1 MTTTAVLLPSLVI
14 TVAAGWWAWDGL
26 HTDPRRL
33 RNAGRI
39 GLFVGLLA
47 VTLTLAG
54 DPTAVGIAMLVMG
67 LAPLLAL
74 ALVCFLLLNGS
85 QMLRKEGRS
94 LGNLL
99 SLLAGL
105 AILAAMALALGLMVW
120 NQNLLPLAVW
130 LALAGGWMAVLFFGY
145 VGYGMLY
152 QRLAR
157 SSKPDYIVTLGSGL
171 IGDRVPPLLAG
182 RIDGALDLYRSERAA
197 GRHPVLVMSGG
208 KGSDEKVAEAVAMG
222 RYALDKGIPAE
233 DLLLEDQSA
242 TTEQNLRLTTALVG
256 SEPRLGPD
264 ATGVAVTSNYHALRA
279 AMLASR
285 IGVPVQVVGA
295 RTAGYFWPSAML
307 REFVAVMKGSWP
319 LQALVFCL
327 VTLPLPLFLA
337 WAMVS

>member
-1 MTTTAVLLPSLVI
+1 MDTPVLSASLLLATI
-14 TVAAGWWAWDGL
+14 AGWWAWHGL
-26 HTDPRRL
+26 RTDPRRL

-47 VTLTLAG
+47 VTSTLAG
-54 DPTAVGIAMLVMG
+54 DPTAATLVVLVMA
-67 LAPLLAL
+67 LSPLLAL
-74 ALVCFLLLNGS
+74 ALVAFLLVNGS

-99 SLLAGL
+99 SLLAGVG
-105 AILAAMALALGLMVW
+105 ILTAMALALGLLVW
-120 NQNLLPLAVW
+120 NHSLLPLSVW
-130 LALAGGWMAVLFFGY
+130 LALAGGWVALLFFGY
-145 VGYGMLY
+145 VGYGVLY

-182 RIDGALDLYRSERAA
+182 RIDGALELYRRERAA
-197 GRHPVLVMSGG
+197 GRHPLLVMSGG

-222 RYALDKGIPAE
+222 RYALDRGIPAE

-242 TTEQNLRLTTALVG
+242 TTEQNLRLTTDVVRAD
-256 SEPRLGPD
+256 PRLGTE
-264 ATGVAVTSNYHALRA
+264 AHGVAVTSNYHAMRA
-279 AMLASR
+279 ALLASE
-285 IGVPVQVVGA
+285 IGVPVQVVGT
-295 RTAGYFWPSAML
+295 RTADYFWPSAML

-319 LQALVFCL
+319 LQVLVFCL

-337 WAMVS
+337 WAMMR